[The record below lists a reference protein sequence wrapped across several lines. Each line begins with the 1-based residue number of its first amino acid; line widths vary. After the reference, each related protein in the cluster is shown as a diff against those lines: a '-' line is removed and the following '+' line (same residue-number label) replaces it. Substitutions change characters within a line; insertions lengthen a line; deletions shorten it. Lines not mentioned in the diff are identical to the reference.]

1 MQGQGEALRPQR
13 TAGSLQ
19 APEPKPV
26 TVKTRCPWMEGRLSA
41 APSWAAACTSPRCVI
56 GDLVLP
62 PSDEGFGEHMDLALE
77 AGHTALLTP
86 SGLRIHVEVR
96 NGCSLD
102 SSLAADHQPKA
113 VLSHLRIV
121 ALIRRAASS
130 SIQQEVADHQGPIGQ
145 HRGVGT
151 VQQLHPVLLQVIST
165 GGVRSTSL
173 PSITT
178 GCPETA
184 TSPLVSTAHA
194 GSAERPRPSLAA
206 GRSGAR
212 GAEPQWGSRS
222 AGLGDA
228 QLWGLPQAHSVPR
241 AGAWA
246 DPRGWGLGPHACLGA
261 LGVQGERGPLHPLA
275 PTPVIRN
282 VF

>member
-1 MQGQGEALRPQR
+1 
-13 TAGSLQ
+13 
-19 APEPKPV
+19 
-26 TVKTRCPWMEGRLSA
+26 MEGRLSA

-96 NGCSLD
+96 HGCSLD

-113 VLSHLRIV
+113 VLSHLCIV
-121 ALIRRAASS
+121 ALIRRAAS

-206 GRSGAR
+206 GESATAAAAAGAGAAARGRGARSRSGAR
-212 GAEPQWGSRS
+212 GLLDSATPSSGVSRRLTVFRGPVP
-222 AGLGDA
+222 GLIRGV
-228 QLWGLPQAHSVPR
+228 G
-241 AGAWA
+241 
-246 DPRGWGLGPHACLGA
+246 GWGHM
-261 LGVQGERGPLHPLA
+261 LA
-275 PTPVIRN
+275 
-282 VF
+282 